1 MLTESK
7 TRHKFKTY
15 EISSLTISSSVTLI
29 NKMPTFLPSLSFSW
43 CWRWDRG
50 GRELRRVLGALTVTW
65 GSVPLSHL
73 PLPVNVKLP
82 LSPLIRRSVRW
93 CPSFPWRDACG
104 YPPTPHPPRR
114 LNCDY
119 ALPLRGALKSR
130 VSEMKIFLQEIVLRD
145 SVDSVSPSRPK
156 HTHARTHPYTH
167 THTHQQTTCP
177 NFPIFPFNQLYQ
189 FFII

>member
-1 MLTESK
+1 MLIESK

-15 EISSLTISSSVTLI
+15 EISGLTISSSVTLI
-29 NKMPTFLPSLSFSW
+29 NKMPTFLPSLSFLW

-50 GRELRRVLGALTVTW
+50 GRELRKVLGALTVTW

-104 YPPTPHPPRR
+104 YPPPPQPPETQLR
-114 LNCDY
+114 LC
-119 ALPLRGALKSR
+119 ASSPRGAKEPR
-130 VSEMKIFLQEIVLRD
+130 VRYEDL
-145 SVDSVSPSRPK
+145 PSRD
-156 HTHARTHPYTH
+156 
-167 THTHQQTTCP
+167 CP
-177 NFPIFPFNQLYQ
+177 QRFSG
-189 FFII
+189 